1 MKKII
6 FKGCGTAI
14 ATPFNEQG
22 VNLQE
27 FARLLEEQI
36 QNEVDSIIVCGTT
49 GEAATMTERERLQTI
64 ECAVKVSNGRVPIIA
79 GTGSNNTKAVIE
91 MNKKVEQLGVDG
103 VLVVTPYYNKTTQ
116 KGLIMHYTEI
126 AKNTT
131 LPIILYNVPG
141 RTGVNI
147 KPETALE
154 LSKIENIVAIKEAS
168 GDLSQIAKIANL
180 CRDNLNIYSG
190 NDDQI
195 IPILSLGGI
204 GVISVLSNV
213 RPKYTHDMC
222 YAFFNNENEKAT
234 KMQIDAIPLIN
245 ALFLEVNPIPV
256 KEALNIL
263 GYNFGEP
270 RLPLIKLSEEIR
282 KKLEIEMNNLK

>member
-22 VNLQE
+22 VNLDE
-27 FARLLEEQI
+27 FAKLVEDQI

-49 GEAATMTERERLQTI
+49 GEAATMTEQERLQTI
-64 ECAVKVSNGRVPIIA
+64 ECAVKESNGRIPIIA
-79 GTGSNNTKAVIE
+79 GTGSNNTKAVID
-91 MNKKVEQLGVDG
+91 MNKKVEKIGVDA

-116 KGLIMHYTEI
+116 QGLIMHYTEI

-168 GDLSQIAKIANL
+168 GDLSQIAKIVNL
-180 CRDNLNIYSG
+180 CKDNLNIYSG

-222 YAFFNNENEKAT
+222 YNFFNKETEKAA

-245 ALFLEVNPIPV
+245 ALFSEVNPIPV

-270 RLPLIKLSEEIR
+270 RLPLIKLSEENR
-282 KKLEIEMNNLK
+282 KKIENELKSLK

>member
-14 ATPFNEQG
+14 ATPFDEQG

-27 FARLLEEQI
+27 FAKLVEEQI
-36 QNEVDSIIVCGTT
+36 KNEVDSIIVCGTT
-49 GEAATMTERERLQTI
+49 GEAATMTEEERLKTI
-64 ECAVKVSNGRVPIIA
+64 ECAVKVSNGRIPIIA

-91 MNKKVEQLGVDG
+91 MNKKVQKIGVDG

-116 KGLIMHYTEI
+116 NCLIIHYTEI

-168 GDLSQIAKIANL
+168 GDLSQIAKIINL
-180 CRDNLNIYSG
+180 CKDNLNIYSG

-195 IPILSLGGI
+195 IPILSLGGF

-213 RPKYTHDMC
+213 KPKYTHDMC
-222 YAFFNNENEKAT
+222 YSFFNKETEKAA

-245 ALFLEVNPIPV
+245 ALFSEVNPIPV

-270 RLPLIKLSEEIR
+270 RLPLIKLSEENR
-282 KKLEIEMNNLK
+282 KKLEIALKNLK

>member
-27 FARLLEEQI
+27 FARLVEEQI
-36 QNEVDSIIVCGTT
+36 KNEVDSIIVCGTT
-49 GEAATMTERERLQTI
+49 GEAATMTEEERLQTI

-79 GTGSNNTKAVIE
+79 GTGANNTKSVIE

-141 RTGVNI
+141 RTGVSI

-168 GDLSQIAKIANL
+168 GDLSHVAKIVNL

-190 NDDQI
+190 NDDQV

-222 YAFFNNENEKAT
+222 YAFFNNENEKAA
-234 KMQIDAIPLIN
+234 KMQIDAVPLIN
-245 ALFLEVNPIPV
+245 ALFSEVNPIPV
-256 KEALNIL
+256 KEALNIE
-263 GYNFGEP
+263 GYNFGDP
-270 RLPLIKLSEEIR
+270 RLPLIKLSEENR
-282 KKLEIEMNNLK
+282 KKLEIELNNLK

>member
-27 FARLLEEQI
+27 FEKLVEEQI
-36 QNEVDSIIVCGTT
+36 KNEVDSLIVCGTT
-49 GEAATMTERERLQTI
+49 GEASTMTEDERLKTI

-91 MNKKVEQLGVDG
+91 MNKKVEKLGVDG
-103 VLVVTPYYNKTTQ
+103 VLIVTPYYNKTTQ

-154 LSKIENIVAIKEAS
+154 LSKIENVVAIKEAS
-168 GDLSQIAKIANL
+168 GDLSQIAKIRNL
-180 CRDNLNIYSG
+180 CGDNLNIYSG
-190 NDDQI
+190 NDDQV

-222 YAFFNNENEKAT
+222 YSFFNKETVKAA
-234 KMQIDAIPLIN
+234 KMQVDAIPLIN
-245 ALFLEVNPIPV
+245 ALFSEVNPIPV
-256 KEALNIL
+256 KEALNIE
-263 GYNFGEP
+263 GYDFGEP
-270 RLPLIKLSEEIR
+270 RLPLIKLSEENR
-282 KKLEIEMNNLK
+282 KKLEIELNNLK